1 MKSRAREHAQRVKYA
16 KADTSMLLML
26 SLRVALRVAMRVALR
41 AGLGAAP
48 VAELRG
54 CSAIEWRALQ
64 SESLASTSSTQE
76 PVRSLEQESVRS

>member
-16 KADTSMLLML
+16 KADTSML

-41 AGLGAAP
+41 AGLRAAPGAA
-48 VAELRG
+48 LRG

-64 SESLASTSSTQE
+64 SESLASTSSMQE